1 MSDQDDVGRRRL
13 YEVTAEITQFLL
25 GDFDER
31 DALRL
36 IARRAREVSGAHA
49 GAVLLTDHD
58 DLVFAALDGP
68 SELQEY
74 VGKRVA
80 GLDHLVRADRVSVVD
95 IPQIA
100 SLGPALVAP
109 LPPASSAVGG
119 LFFVAAEPGGAGHEG
134 DELVRMFAAQA
145 RLALD
150 RSQAQREHSMIAV
163 LEDRD
168 RIARDLHDL
177 VIQRLFATGL
187 QLQGIHRM
195 VNAEVQE
202 RIDRAIADI
211 DSTIRD
217 LRAAIFELHHHPAR
231 RSLRS
236 DLQTLVSEYAG
247 PLGFRAELTCTGP
260 LDAVVP
266 LEVRPEILA
275 AVRESLSN
283 VVRHAEA
290 TAVTVDVTATA
301 TEVIS
306 RVADNGVGVPAGDH
320 RSGLRNLEERAEAL
334 GGAIRLERNQP
345 HGTVLELRVPLAQ
358 PRS

>member
-1 MSDQDDVGRRRL
+1 MSDQADRERL
-13 YEVTAEITQFLL
+13 YDVIAEITQLLL

-36 IARRAREVSGAHA
+36 IARKAREVFGARV
-49 GAVLLTDHD
+49 GAVLLTDKD
-58 DLVFAALDGP
+58 DLVIVALDGP
-68 SELQEY
+68 AELQEY
-74 VGKRVA
+74 VGTRVA
-80 GLDHLVRADRVSVVD
+80 GLNQVVHGDRVTVVD
-95 IPQIA
+95 IPEIA
-100 SLGPALVAP
+100 PLGPALVAP
-109 LPPASSAVGG
+109 LPPASSAAGG
-119 LFFVAAEPGGAGHEG
+119 LFLVSAEPGAAVDDG

-145 RLALD
+145 TLALD

-187 QLQGIHRM
+187 QLQAIHRM
-195 VNAEVQE
+195 VNTEVQE
-202 RIDRAIADI
+202 RIDRAIVDI

-236 DLQTLVSEYAG
+236 DLQALVTEYAE
-247 PLGFRAELTCTGP
+247 PLGFRARLTCTGP
-260 LDAVVP
+260 LDGVVP
-266 LEVRPEILA
+266 LEVRPELLA
-275 AVRESLSN
+275 TIREALSN

-290 TAVTVDVTATA
+290 TEVDVEVTVTA

-306 RVADNGVGVPAGDH
+306 RVADNGIGFTDGEN
-320 RSGLRNLEERAEAL
+320 RSGLRNLQERAEAL
-334 GGAIRLERNQP
+334 GGAVRLQRVQP
-345 HGTVLELRVPLAQ
+345 QGTVLELRVPLAE